1 MLLPGLMKVPTF
13 KLMVAGRIVKKRGLV
28 VSGILLLMATIKAC
42 DSPLNKKFSKII
54 SVGVLVDEYIYLI
67 G

>member
-13 KLMVAGRIVKKRGLV
+13 KLIVAGRIEKKRGSV
-28 VSGILLLMATIKAC
+28 VSGILLLLATIKTGV
-42 DSPLNKKFSKII
+42 SPLNKTFSKII
-54 SVGVLVDEYIYLI
+54 SAGVLVDEYIYLT